1 MEGGVRL
8 NCVAICEGVGGRE
21 RKWAIGS
28 AMTSLSLL
36 PRRALLGV
44 LPLVLETI
52 KTFEASLFGLSKSIG
67 FEPPLISW
75 PFLLF
80 VFLFFPQPRAG
91 GTKTI

>member
-1 MEGGVRL
+1 M
-8 NCVAICEGVGGRE
+8 
-21 RKWAIGS
+21 
-28 AMTSLSLL
+28 L

-80 VFLFFPQPRAG
+80 VFFATYDSCIEFFRLVSH
-91 GTKTI
+91 